1 MSEPVRYEITP
12 ANPAAHL
19 FEVELV
25 VADPDPA
32 GQALVLPAWIPGSY
46 LIREFAKNVVQVRA
60 HDVSGPVTLTKRDK
74 DTWVAAPCSGPLTV
88 RYEVYSWDLSV
99 RMAHLDRT
107 HGYFNGTSVFLR
119 VVGQEER
126 PHHVRIGLGLDPACQ
141 GWTVHTTLHRL
152 GGAPHAPGL
161 FSADD
166 YDELIDHPVE
176 MGTPMVVSFEAC
188 GVPHEV
194 VLTGRHD
201 ADTARLA
208 RDLTVICEHHIRFF
222 GEPAPMARYLFQVMV
237 VGSGY
242 GGLEHRA
249 STSLI
254 CKRDDL
260 PRVGEDTVSEGYR
273 RFLGLCSHEYFHTW
287 NVKRIKPAVFTPY
300 DLNREGH
307 TTLLWAFEGI
317 TSYYDDLGLTR
328 SGLLPQTEY
337 LELVG
342 QTATRVMRGS
352 GRLKQSLADSS
363 FDAWTKFYRQDENAV
378 NAIVSY
384 YTKGALV
391 ALALDLTLRLRT
403 DGRVSLD
410 DVMGALWARNGRP
423 GVGVAEDGI
432 EAIAAELSGLDL
444 TEFFDLTIRGTEDPP
459 LAELLAEFGVTL
471 RLRPAE
477 GSDDKGGKPAS
488 TDLDELHRRGW
499 LGADLSGAGGGAKV
513 VRVYDGG
520 AAQAA
525 GVSAGDVII
534 AADGLRAKGD
544 LTKRLG
550 RLAPGSLVELH
561 LFRRDELMVLP
572 VTLTEPPATT
582 AVLTIDEEAAP
593 EAVAR
598 REAWLGAHAAD
609 D

>member
-1 MSEPVRYEITP
+1 MSAPVRYVITP
-12 ANPAAHL
+12 SNPAAHL

-25 VADPDPA
+25 VAKPDPD
-32 GQALVLPAWIPGSY
+32 GQVLVLPAWIPGSY

-60 HDVSGPVTLTKRDK
+60 HDARGPVALTKRDK
-74 DTWVAAPCSGPLTV
+74 DTWVAAPTSGPLTV
-88 RYEVYSWDLSV
+88 HYEVYSWDLSV

-119 VVGQEER
+119 VVGQEDR

-141 GWTVHTTLHRL
+141 DWTVHTTLERL
-152 GGAPHAPGL
+152 DGGPHAPGL
-161 FSADD
+161 FTADD

-176 MGTPMVVSFEAC
+176 MGTPTVFSFEAC
-188 GVPHEV
+188 GVAHEV
-194 VLTGRHD
+194 VLTGRHE

-208 RDLTVICEHHIRFF
+208 RDLTIICEHHIRFF
-222 GEPAPMARYLFQVMV
+222 GEPAPMGRYLFQVMA
-237 VGSGY
+237 VGNGY
-242 GGLEHRA
+242 GGLEHRS

-260 PRVGEDTVSEGYR
+260 PRVGDDTVSDGYR

-317 TSYYDDLGLTR
+317 TSYYDDLALTR

-391 ALALDLTLRLRT
+391 ALALDLTLRRRT
-403 DGRVSLD
+403 GGRVTLD
-410 DVMGALWARNGRP
+410 HVMGALWDRNGRP
-423 GVGVAEDGI
+423 GVGVAEDGV
-432 EAIAAELSGLDL
+432 EAVAAELSGLDL
-444 TEFFDLTIRGTEDPP
+444 GAFFDLAVRGTEDLP
-459 LAELLAEFGVTL
+459 LAELLAHFGVL
-471 RLRPAE
+471 LHLRPAD
-477 GSDDKGGKPAS
+477 GTDDKGGKPAS
-488 TDLDELHRRGW
+488 TALDKLHRQGW
-499 LGADLSGAGGGAKV
+499 LGADLTGAGGGAKV

-525 GVSAGDVII
+525 GVSAGDVIF

-544 LTKRLG
+544 LAKHLG

-582 AVLTIDEEAAP
+582 AVLTLDAEASP

-598 REAWLGAHAAD
+598 REAWLGSPPAA
-609 D
+609 